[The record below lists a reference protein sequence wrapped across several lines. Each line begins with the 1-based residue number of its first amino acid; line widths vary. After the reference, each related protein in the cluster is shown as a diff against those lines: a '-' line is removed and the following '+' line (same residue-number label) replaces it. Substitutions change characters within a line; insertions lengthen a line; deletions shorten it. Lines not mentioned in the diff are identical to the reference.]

1 MITLREYCENPCG
14 TLSIPYWK
22 ARVVSIPP
30 GMEIVHHSR
39 FCEEMAA
46 GRQHS
51 RFFRLI
57 HRLRPVPQPGPAPSG
72 VKFAAISADR
82 AGELADMVNR
92 SYGHSGIRVTEEEVR
107 GWAEARA
114 YRPELWI
121 GAFADGTLAGSVI
134 GEFDPEAGEAVIEW
148 LQVLPEYRRRGIAAA
163 LVPRALNAMAPFAD
177 FATVSGEC
185 DNPTRPEAVYRAC
198 GFQGD
203 DVWHILR

>member
-1 MITLREYCENPCG
+1 MITLQEYCANPCE

-22 ARVVSIPP
+22 AKGMSIPSD
-30 GMEIVHHSR
+30 MDIVHHSR
-39 FCEEMAA
+39 FREEMAA

-51 RFFRLI
+51 RYFRLI
-57 HRLRPVPQPGPAPSG
+57 HHLRSVPRPGPAPSG
-72 VKFAAISADR
+72 ITFAPISADR
-82 AGELADMVNR
+82 AGELADMINR
-92 SYGHSGIRVTEEEVR
+92 SYRHSGIQVTEEEVR
-107 GWAEARA
+107 GWTNAQV

-121 GAFADGTLAGSVI
+121 GAFAEETLVGSAI

-163 LVPRALNAMAPFAD
+163 LVLRTLNAMAPFAD

-185 DNPTRPEAVYRAC
+185 DNPTQPETVYRAC